1 MHLLTKWKRQY
12 RYSFFALRDII
23 TTMSKLEIKNLSFSY
38 DGSNKVI
45 DDISFS
51 VEKGTFVSVLGHNG
65 SGKSTLAKLIV
76 GLLEKAGG
84 QIFFNDVEITDK
96 NLRDLQTKT
105 SLIFQNPDNQF
116 IGSTVEDDIAFG
128 LENRCFPHNQMQA
141 EIERFADSVNMLDH
155 LKKEPINLSGG
166 QKQRIA
172 LAGALI
178 LRPEILI
185 LDEATSML
193 DPKGKSTVRR
203 VIDRIHKENKELTII
218 SITHDIDEALLS
230 DKVLILSKGKLVK
243 EGKPQDILRDESALL
258 EVKLDMPF
266 VYKLEKELKEIGINS
281 NAENIDQLVEDIWAS
296 K

>member
-76 GLLEKAGG
+76 GLLDKAGG

-128 LENRCFPHNQMQA
+128 LENRCFPHDQMQA